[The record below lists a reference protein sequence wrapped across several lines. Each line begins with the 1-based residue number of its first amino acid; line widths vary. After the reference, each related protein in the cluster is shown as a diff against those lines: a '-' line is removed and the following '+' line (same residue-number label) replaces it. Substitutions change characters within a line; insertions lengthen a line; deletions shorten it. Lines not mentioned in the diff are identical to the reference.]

1 MTGITISLGSM
12 TSATR
17 PANSNPICSVFQGTT
32 VPVISCRRVGALL
45 VNVNTETGLGGFL
58 SVSVGFVSPEHPEK
72 TMTREAITPIGV
84 RPPGHQFGEV
94 VDIGVEFS

>member
-1 MTGITISLGSM
+1 M

-17 PANSNPICSVFQGTT
+17 PANSKPICSVFQGTT
-32 VPVISCRRVGALL
+32 VPVISCLRVGALR

-58 SVSVGFVSPEHPEK
+58 TVSIGFGSPEQPEK
-72 TMTREAITPIGV
+72 TMTRKAIIPIQV
-84 RPPGHQFGEV
+84 RSPEHRFGEV